1 MPSLARGMAPTKE
14 LDLKQYNLPGID
26 DDDAWAAGRTN
37 ASLGPSDLSDRA
49 ARAGQHRAS
58 PQPTNG
64 VEPWRRGGLQDEG
77 DNIPGPEPEPGRDGR
92 GEIDEPK
99 EPPDTEHVP
108 KVPPR
113 DGADEGDDGD
123 GDGDHDRQPPSPDE
137 HRPGRDV
144 FDRGPA
150 TH

>member
-1 MPSLARGMAPTKE
+1 MPFLAQGIPLTKE
-14 LDLKQYNLPGID
+14 LDMRHHTLPGID
-26 DDDAWAAGRTN
+26 AGDAWAPQ
-37 ASLGPSDLSDRA
+37 GPSDLSDRDV
-49 ARAGQHRAS
+49 REDQQRAS

-108 KVPPR
+108 KVPQR
-113 DGADEGDDGD
+113 DGADDDDDGD
-123 GDGDHDRQPPSPDE
+123 GDRDRQPPSPDE
-137 HRPGRDV
+137 RRPARDI